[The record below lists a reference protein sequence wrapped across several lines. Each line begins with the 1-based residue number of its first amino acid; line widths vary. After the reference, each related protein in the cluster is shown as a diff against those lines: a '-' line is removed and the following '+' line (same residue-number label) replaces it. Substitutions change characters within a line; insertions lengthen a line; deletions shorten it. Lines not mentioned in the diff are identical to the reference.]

1 MAVRMSARE
10 FQKLSSALSDNER
23 KESKFHNRK
32 VKDGAKIFDSQG
44 EYERYKYLCILE
56 KAGDITDLT
65 FHEEQ
70 LVLLHNPCIK
80 YIPDFCY
87 VENGVKILEDFKGV
101 QTKEFIIKK
110 KMIAAMIRRG
120 AEFAFR
126 IVRKNGADSYE
137 AYEEYFPSGEPHK
150 HQWRQVSNGVK
161 WCFVCG
167 ALCDGKSVHIP
178 ESIRFSEGM
187 HIPEEE

>member
-1 MAVRMSARE
+1 MAIRMSVRE
-10 FQKLSSALSDNER
+10 FQKLSSTLNNNEK

-56 KAGDITDLT
+56 KTGDITDLT

-70 LVLLHNPCIK
+70 LVLLQNPCIK

-101 QTKEFIIKK
+101 QTKEFILKK
-110 KMIAAMIRRG
+110 KMIASMIRRG

-126 IVRKNGADSYE
+126 IVRKKGTDSYE
-137 AYEEYFPSGEPHK
+137 AYEEYFPLNETHK
-150 HQWRQVSNGVK
+150 HQWRQVSEDVK

-167 ALCDGKSVHIP
+167 ALSDKNGICFPDG
-178 ESIRFSEGM
+178 E
-187 HIPEEE
+187 